1 MEVGAALVADAEP
14 LEGVQPGEAALDDPA
29 LSAQAGAVR
38 DAAAGDPWSDA
49 AGAELAAVDVVVV
62 AAVGQQLP
70 RSAAGPADPSADR
83 RDRVDQGQQLGD
95 VVAVAAG
102 DADGQRQAAGV
113 ADQVVLA
120 AGTGAVDR

>member
-1 MEVGAALVADAEP
+1 M
-14 LEGVQPGEAALDDPA
+14 QPGEAALDDPA
-29 LSAQAGAVR
+29 LFAQARTVR
-38 DAAAGDPWSDA
+38 DPPAGDSRGDA
-49 AGAELAAVDVVVV
+49 AVAQLAAVDVVVV

-70 RSAAGPADPSADR
+70 GAAAGPADQSADR
-83 RDRVDQGQQLGD
+83 RDGVDQGQQLGD

-120 AGTGAVDR
+120 ASSGAVDR